1 MNPKIKI
8 KQVKTLPD
16 IFKQVSYPEVA
27 KALSM
32 KPATL
37 RRYVGVAP
45 EKFRLEDVYKMA
57 EYLEVD
63 KWWVIGLVCR
73 WVGERS
79 D

>member
-16 IFKQVSYPEVA
+16 IFKQVSYPEAA
-27 KALSM
+27 KALGM
-32 KPATL
+32 NPATL
-37 RRYVGVAP
+37 RRYVKVTP
-45 EKFRLEDVYKMA
+45 EKFRLEDVYRMA

-63 KWWVIGLVCR
+63 GWWMLELVHG
-73 WVGERS
+73 WVGERV